1 MRSILLNVMF
11 ISGFAC
17 VVSSAF
23 MLSIPLGLFAVG
35 CPLIAISV
43 HAQMKAVTK

>member
-1 MRSILLNVMF
+1 MRSIVLNVMF
-11 ISGFAC
+11 VCGFAC

-23 MLSIPLGLFAVG
+23 LLSIPLGLFALG

-43 HAQMKAVTK
+43 HAQLKAVAK